1 MQYGSVSCA
10 TLGVNTKNYKPACFP
25 RVGMDDIL
33 DIFRFGSN
41 RRNYCRRFQ
50 RLTKKKLIGGEKF
63 MRESFGIRNMEVSGR
78 IVIPKY
84 IRDKLDIKVGD
95 EVTIM
100 NVPKKGEII
109 IKKVKK

>member
-1 MQYGSVSCA
+1 MS
-10 TLGVNTKNYKPACFP
+10 TLSKIDEKEV
-25 RVGMDDIL
+25 DW
-33 DIFRFGSN
+33 
-41 RRNYCRRFQ
+41 
-50 RLTKKKLIGGEKF
+50 GEKF